1 MVKIKETARGI
12 LIALCL
18 WMGTVGIAQ
27 AQTNP
32 NGPTGPN
39 QTSPNRDSDTR
50 NNASGFH
57 AGWLGLLG
65 LVGLFG
71 LFARGR
77 DDRSYKPSAGM
88 SSQ

>member
-1 MVKIKETARGI
+1 MLRIKETARAI
-12 LIALCL
+12 IIALCL
-18 WMGTVGIAQ
+18 WMGTVGMAQAQ

-32 NGPTGPN
+32 TGPN
-39 QTSPNRDSDTR
+39 QISRTDEDARST
-50 NNASGFH
+50 ASGFN

-77 DDRSYKPSAGM
+77 DDRSYKPGDAT
-88 SSQ
+88 SSR